1 MHACS
6 QTSSVL
12 SGLPEAWL
20 RAWGWKLRATI
31 GVLAAALTL
40 AAVPLVA
47 RAQGAS
53 PHAIDIPPWFTET
66 FLDFR
71 EDVRDAARD
80 GRRLMIYFGQDGCPY
95 CTALMKTNFSQRTI
109 VDKTKKNFV
118 AIALNIFGD
127 RETTWIDGRTLSE
140 KALARSLDVQFTPTL
155 LFLDEKG
162 AVIARLNGYYPPHKF
177 EAVLDYVAEHR
188 ERKISLGAWLAR
200 NARDAAS
207 PRLADEPFFLP
218 PPPDLRRRPGGKPLL
233 VLFESPY
240 CGPCDE
246 MHREGFKREKV
257 RALLSQFDVA
267 RFALG
272 ATTRLTTPA
281 GDAQTAREWADAL
294 HVTFTPTIVFFG
306 TEGREVFR
314 IDAYLRPFHLE
325 SSLDYVASGAYRDEP
340 SFQRFIQARAER
352 LRASGASVEIWK

>member
-1 MHACS
+1 M
-6 QTSSVL
+6 TRFR
-12 SGLPEAWL
+12 EAY
-20 RAWGWKLRATI
+20 AAMFASPLRATI
-31 GVLAAALTL
+31 GMLVAALTL
-40 AAVPLVA
+40 AAIPSATL
-47 RAQGAS
+47 AQDAS
-53 PHAIDIPPWFTET
+53 PHAIDIPPWFTES

-95 CTALMKTNFSQRTI
+95 CTALMTTNFSQRAI
-109 VDKTKKNFV
+109 VDKTKKHFV

-127 RETTWIDGRTLSE
+127 RETTWIDGRRMSE

-155 LFLDEKG
+155 LFLDEQG
-162 AVIARLNGYYPPHKF
+162 GVVARLNGYYPPHRF
-177 EAVLDYVAEHR
+177 EAVLDYVGGKHER
-188 ERKISLGAWLAR
+188 ETSLGAWLAGHV
-200 NARDAAS
+200 RDPAS
-207 PRLADEPFFLP
+207 ARLADEPFFVP
-218 PPPDLRRRPGGKPLL
+218 PPYDLRRRPGGKPLA
-233 VLFESPY
+233 VLFETPY

-257 RALLSQFDVA
+257 RALLGEFDVA

-294 HVTFTPTIVFFG
+294 GVTFTPTIVFFG
-306 TEGREVFR
+306 AEGREVFR

-352 LRASGASVEIWK
+352 LRARGATVEIWK

>member
-1 MHACS
+1 
-6 QTSSVL
+6 
-12 SGLPEAWL
+12 
-20 RAWGWKLRATI
+20 
-31 GVLAAALTL
+31 VLAAALTL
-40 AAVPLVA
+40 AAVPSAA

-53 PHAIDIPPWFTET
+53 PHAIDIPPWFTES

-207 PRLADEPFFLP
+207 PRLADEPFFLA

-233 VLFESPY
+233 VLFETPY

-281 GDAQTAREWADAL
+281 GDAQNRARVGRCAPRHVHADDRLLRHRRSRGLSHRRVPAAVPSRIVARLRRERRVSGRAFVPALHSGARRAAARERGERRDL
-294 HVTFTPTIVFFG
+294 EVTRSFPS
-306 TEGREVFR
+306 RAR
-314 IDAYLRPFHLE
+314 RKA
-325 SSLDYVASGAYRDEP
+325 SSSP
-340 SFQRFIQARAER
+340 SR
-352 LRASGASVEIWK
+352 